1 MRTKRTLNLQT
12 DLSWQTR
19 INFTCVCITAFTISN
34 VFFGPADLLLL
45 YYQHP
50 SVCTGPPVVPV
61 YIQSSPPHTRHTIDF
76 CTDYVL
82 DLWGLFVIL
91 GTVFRLSWKP
101 PVRSSSSIHMGDNTV
116 NFCNCIPSLKSST
129 WVNCILLICVTSLWV
144 RNFLTCKKWTIP
156 NAVCERKHSKW
167 ISDIFIFNVAYEPC
181 YF

>member
-1 MRTKRTLNLQT
+1 MRTERTLNLQT

-61 YIQSSPPHTRHTIDF
+61 YIQSSPPHTRHTMDF

-129 WVNCILLICVTSLWV
+129 WVKLHFADLCDLSVSEKLFNLQEV
-144 RNFLTCKKWTIP
+144 N
-156 NAVCERKHSKW
+156 HSKCCVW
-167 ISDIFIFNVAYEPC
+167 EKTFKMDLR
-181 YF
+181 YFYF